1 MKDYIDIYD
10 KDGNIE
16 KMEAVTIFKL
26 EGYEFNY
33 IIYRTL
39 DQKHYYIAKY
49 IGDDMVELN
58 TDLNEEEMKLANK
71 ILESIIE

>member
-1 MKDYIDIYD
+1 MKDYIDIYN
-10 KDGNIE
+10 KNGTVE

-26 EGYEFNY
+26 EEYEYNY

-39 DQKHYYIAKY
+39 DKKHYYIAKY
-49 IGDDMVELN
+49 KGEEIVDLS
-58 TDLNEEEMKLANK
+58 TDLNEHEMKLANK